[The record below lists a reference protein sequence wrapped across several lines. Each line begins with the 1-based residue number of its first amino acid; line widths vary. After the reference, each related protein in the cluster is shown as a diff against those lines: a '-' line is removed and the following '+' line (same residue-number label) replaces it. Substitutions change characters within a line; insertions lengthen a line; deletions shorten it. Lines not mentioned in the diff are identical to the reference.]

1 MESEIER
8 FLQFGCTNGERVQL
22 YYKYFQLDEDQRLVS
37 SLLEETEKKNNPFD
51 NIVTAD
57 VTDILND
64 ERYFVFKEE
73 IRRLIKMFVRD
84 RSIQE
89 KARIHPHIFTGLE
102 V

>member
-1 MESEIER
+1 M
-8 FLQFGCTNGERVQL
+8 QL
-22 YYKYFQLDEDQRLVS
+22 YSKYFQLEEDQRLVS
-37 SLLEETEKKNNPFD
+37 SLLEEIEKKNNPFD

-84 RSIQE
+84 RSIQ
-89 KARIHPHIFTGLE
+89 
-102 V
+102 